1 MKSKQEME
9 QWMRDEVSNPMIG
22 QLIMRMA
29 EDGLSMDEILEII
42 KPIIDN
48 TPNVEQHLVEKA
60 MRIQDG
66 EMILSTI
73 KKQNKP
79 K

>member
-1 MKSKQEME
+1 MKNKEEME

-22 QLIMRMA
+22 SLVRRML
-29 EDGLSMDEILEII
+29 EDGLPLDEVMELI

-48 TPNVEQHLVEKA
+48 TPKVEGELVEKA
-60 MRIQDG
+60 LRIQDG
-66 EMILSTI
+66 ERILSTI
-73 KKQNKP
+73 KKQNKR

>member
-1 MKSKQEME
+1 MKSKEEME
-9 QWMRDEVSNPMIG
+9 KWMRDEVSNPMIG
-22 QLIMRMA
+22 SLVRRML
-29 EDGLSMDEILEII
+29 EDGLPLDEVMELI

-60 MRIQDG
+60 LRIQDG
-66 EMILSTI
+66 ERVLSTI
-73 KKQNKP
+73 KKQNKR